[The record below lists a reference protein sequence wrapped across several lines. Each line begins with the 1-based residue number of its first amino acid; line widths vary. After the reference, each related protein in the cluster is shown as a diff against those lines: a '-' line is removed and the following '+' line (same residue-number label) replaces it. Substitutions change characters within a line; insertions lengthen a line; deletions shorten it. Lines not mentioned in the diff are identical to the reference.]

1 MRRGVLPLV
10 AALVLLPGCHGFW
23 GTQSSSG
30 SGTVTHGPTEA
41 QAESAV
47 RNAVPAA
54 EAYGAHHSSYKG
66 LSVEALRSYDNAIGD
81 VTVVAAGSTGYCIES
96 SAEGVTF
103 SFTGPRGKVVPVA
116 CGTAPLGGNNASVP
130 PRTYEAQ
137 TNVRV
142 ALPAIEAW
150 YADNGSYTGMTLAK
164 LRSRYDYGIPDVKL
178 VGVQK
183 SRYCVESSA
192 DGEMWSYRHST
203 GVVRGGC

>member
-10 AALVLLPGCHGFW
+10 AALVLLPGCHAYW
-23 GTQSSSG
+23 DTQSSSG

-54 EAYGAHHSSYKG
+54 EAYGADHGSYKG
-66 LSVEALRSYDNAIGD
+66 LTIEVLRSYDNTIGD
-81 VTVVAAGSTGYCIES
+81 VNVVAAGATRYCIES

-103 SFTGPRGKVVPVA
+103 SFTGPGGQLVPVA
-116 CGTAPLGGNNASVP
+116 CGTAPLGGSNASAP

-192 DGEMWSYRHST
+192 EGETWSYRPST
-203 GVVRGGC
+203 GLARGGC